1 VVKVRP
7 FSNVTP
13 HHNRIFKRTAKKVV
27 SMAGRGIDDGTQPSV
42 VDVKLSKTGMLKFV
56 RVRAFFFGLWTL
68 DPPSKIKK
76 EHIPNLNC
84 YSDPLIPFALLIYL
98 KLYQQHSTNNTMSS
112 DAASEVPYYLMP
124 VAALCGIYSLLA
136 TIKALHQVY
145 KNLTFNAETS
155 TGVPPASL
163 KSKEFITLLI
173 STIISIF
180 TYGYVCAQI
189 NNSITSADIFDP
201 FEILNIQSSANTTQ
215 VKSAYRSLSLTHH
228 PDKGGDTAT
237 FQKINLAYKALSD
250 AISKSNWEQYG
261 HPDGPQTQTLS
272 FALPEW
278 LLHPEGN
285 VAIVL
290 LLMYFA
296 MFALII
302 YSVVKLV
309 TKTEHESK
317 KSMSDNSVAQSDLT
331 YLAKHLRPD
340 STHLDV
346 LYYVATC
353 PESIEITQQA
363 IDKGDELKVARIEF
377 LNPSKKSQQQET
389 FDFGNDEGWA
399 NDDEDDDATKAAKA
413 KQAEKEKLAKQVAEA
428 SGKDQIAKNIK
439 IEGLDDGV
447 LGQVWV
453 EKTLENAG
461 QWPPKFGKSCS
472 ISKMTFAQK
481 GSKHA
486 VSVLEHRA
494 ARRNLCMTLGRLNSQ
509 KLNSHSELSK
519 LIYVWFLY
527 DVSPLI
533 SRPKILTPL
542 FAN

>member
-1 VVKVRP
+1 
-7 FSNVTP
+7 
-13 HHNRIFKRTAKKVV
+13 
-27 SMAGRGIDDGTQPSV
+27 
-42 VDVKLSKTGMLKFV
+42 
-56 RVRAFFFGLWTL
+56 
-68 DPPSKIKK
+68 
-76 EHIPNLNC
+76 
-84 YSDPLIPFALLIYL
+84 
-98 KLYQQHSTNNTMSS
+98 
-112 DAASEVPYYLMP
+112 
-124 VAALCGIYSLLA
+124 
-136 TIKALHQVY
+136 
-145 KNLTFNAETS
+145 
-155 TGVPPASL
+155 
-163 KSKEFITLLI
+163 
-173 STIISIF
+173 
-180 TYGYVCAQI
+180 
-189 NNSITSADIFDP
+189 
-201 FEILNIQSSANTTQ
+201 
-215 VKSAYRSLSLTHH
+215 
-228 PDKGGDTAT
+228 
-237 FQKINLAYKALSD
+237 
-250 AISKSNWEQYG
+250 
-261 HPDGPQTQTLS
+261 
-272 FALPEW
+272 
-278 LLHPEGN
+278 
-285 VAIVL
+285 
-290 LLMYFA
+290 MYFA

-472 ISKMTFAQK
+472 ISKTTFAQK